1 MDVTSTPKLTVSATE
16 SNKRLAQP
24 KPPEDSTPS
33 PDKVAAKKAYE
44 QPPRPTT
51 NSQGQTLGQVVNE
64 TA

>member
-1 MDVTSTPKLTVSATE
+1 MDVTSAPTLTVSATD

-24 KPPEDSTPS
+24 KPPEDSNTN

-44 QPPRPTT
+44 QAPRPTT
-51 NSQGQTLGQVVNE
+51 NTQGQSLGQVVNE